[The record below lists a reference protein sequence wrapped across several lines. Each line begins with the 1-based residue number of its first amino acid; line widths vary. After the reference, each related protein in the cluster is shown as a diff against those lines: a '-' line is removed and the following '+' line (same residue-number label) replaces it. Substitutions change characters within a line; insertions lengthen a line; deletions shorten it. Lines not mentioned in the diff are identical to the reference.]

1 MKEWVS
7 YFGEIIV
14 VIAVSGMLYA
24 AAPDGKTKRY
34 VQFVLSLCVLSAT
47 VFPLISLAETLP
59 QKISE
64 IRYDISKEEAAS
76 EDEITD
82 ILVEASRAEIAEAI
96 TQMLCAKFDYDEKE
110 IRVTLTLD
118 ARDTEAIRITAIR
131 VDVDHV
137 TTQTKARM
145 KEYLEDVFLGE
156 TTVTVFGEE

>member
-59 QKISE
+59 RKISE
-64 IRYDISKEEAAS
+64 IRYDISKEEVAS

-96 TQMLCAKFDYDEKE
+96 TQMLCAKFDYDEKA

-145 KEYLEDVFLGE
+145 EEFLEDVFLGE